1 MMYLHARTIL
11 TERICETD
19 KDIAQLKRTQEAA
32 MRTMVDSTRKLD
44 GLEAFVKQLRHE
56 LFDMTEQG
64 IKAAKR
70 GVSQGA
76 VHKGDENAQEFL
88 ERLRKDNPE
97 GGAGIRFTGPL
108 DDESELKRRKLF
120 GGDAPAKLDAFGDAP
135 MSQEDQAAWDRV
147 QRGYV
152 KGIDQIMSAKPDEGA
167 H

>member
-76 VHKGDENAQEFL
+76 VHKADENAQEFL

-108 DDESELKRRKLF
+108 